1 MCYNLATGLLD
12 GLEFLKE
19 DTNPMSK
26 ALIKQEL
33 EKAKKGEA
41 DVISPSTK
49 EALDKV
55 LSDIESLQT
64 SFQKAMDAQ
73 TNKIDAQTNK
83 IDAQTN
89 KIDAQTN
96 KIDGLDVRLSRVEES
111 IGIKK
116 PVGGDPDPK
125 KEKKADSTDGVSDS
139 AKKDTTK
146 KASEK
151 SETAIGGGTFK
162 AYAMVE
168 CQVKQLLSSEEMRKT
183 FAK

>member
-1 MCYNLATGLLD
+1 
-12 GLEFLKE
+12 
-19 DTNPMSK
+19 MSK

-89 KIDAQTN
+89 KID
-96 KIDGLDVRLSRVEES
+96 GLDVRLSRVEES

-116 PVGGDPDPK
+116 TVGGDPDPK

>member
-1 MCYNLATGLLD
+1 
-12 GLEFLKE
+12 
-19 DTNPMSK
+19 MSK

-64 SFQKAMDAQ
+64 SFQKAM
-73 TNKIDAQTNK
+73 DAQTNK

>member
-1 MCYNLATGLLD
+1 
-12 GLEFLKE
+12 
-19 DTNPMSK
+19 MSK

-64 SFQKAMDAQ
+64 SFQKAM
-73 TNKIDAQTNK
+73 
-83 IDAQTN
+83 DAQTN

>member
-64 SFQKAMDAQ
+64 SFQKAM
-73 TNKIDAQTNK
+73 
-83 IDAQTN
+83 DAQTN